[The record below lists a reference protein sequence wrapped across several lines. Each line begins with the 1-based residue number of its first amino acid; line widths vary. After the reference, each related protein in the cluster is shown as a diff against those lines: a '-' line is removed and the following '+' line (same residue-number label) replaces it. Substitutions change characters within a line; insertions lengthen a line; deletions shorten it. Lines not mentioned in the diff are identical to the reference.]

1 MPPGALFPEAP
12 GERLPRWRTWPVEKW
27 GTREFVGYFVAGL
40 LARHRSP
47 TVPIRGMEAHM
58 KRLLLAA
65 EERFGPHDG
74 RRALR
79 QLLDLCLDSPA
90 CTGTGYVL
98 REAERFWSGNYSGLY
113 RPPGEPVAEEAW

>member
-12 GERLPRWRTWPVEKW
+12 KERLPRWRTWPVEKW